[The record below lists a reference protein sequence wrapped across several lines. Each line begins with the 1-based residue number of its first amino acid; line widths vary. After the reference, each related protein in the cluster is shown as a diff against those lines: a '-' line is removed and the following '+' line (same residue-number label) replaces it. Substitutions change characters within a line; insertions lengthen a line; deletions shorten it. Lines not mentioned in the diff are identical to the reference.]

1 MPNTHLVPDML
12 KEVQSIA
19 ADLLPAT
26 IISTSWPTVPVP
38 PSLTLAAFATTG
50 YVRDGTDL
58 VYVRQA
64 AQPVTLTGADGNY
77 WLAVTVDTWTDYAQ
91 WTRQYG
97 THYAWRPNS
106 TQPADVDG
114 LLVIVQLTVAGG
126 AITAVTPITS
136 RATLAAAW
144 RGLLALGT
152 LATQNANAVAIT
164 GGTISGI
171 TSLSGVAVAGLY
183 GLQVGDRVGNDV
195 IALSSA
201 INAAGGS
208 NRWGII
214 HYGDAPSLIH
224 GTLQLDSYVGIRR
237 APTGSGLVSLLYDRS
252 TNGLLMT
259 PNVDTGAPAVLFQN
273 AAAGTVGS
281 IVTSATATSYNT
293 SSDARLK
300 HAVQALTGAL
310 AAIQALRPVTFRW
323 NATEES
329 DIGFLAHELMGPV
342 PTAVTGLPDEINP
355 DGSVK
360 PQQVDQSKL
369 VPLLTAG
376 IKELLAQVEALTARV
391 TVLET
396 ALGV

>member
-1 MPNTHLVPDML
+1 MSNTHGVADMA
-12 KEVQSIA
+12 KELQA
-19 ADLLPAT
+19 TTRDLLPACIVT
-26 IISTSWPTVPVP
+26 TSWPTVPVP
-38 PSLTLAAFATTG
+38 PSLTLAAFATAG
-50 YVRDGTDL
+50 YVRDGVDL
-58 VYVRQA
+58 VYC
-64 AQPVTLTGADGNY
+64 AQEAHTLTLTGGDGTY
-77 WLAVTVDTWTDYAQ
+77 WLGLGQDTYTTVASWNRTA
-91 WTRQYG
+91 G
-97 THYAWRPNS
+97 THYLWRPS
-106 TQPADVDG
+106 ATRPPDVDG
-114 LLVIVQLTVAGG
+114 LLVISSLTVSGG
-126 AITAVTPITS
+126 VITAVAPAAGVT
-136 RATLAAAW
+136 RAEALRALA
-144 RGLLALGT
+144 GLGT

-164 GGTISGI
+164 GGTATLDDLDVDG
-171 TSLSGVAVAGLY
+171 TTLRVDNVNH
-183 GLQVGDRVGNDV
+183 RVGFGTPTPGYPVDV
-195 IALSSA
+195 MGNMRLIGILGINIAPDNTVYQYMSYQGRHGLFLK
-201 INAAGGS
+201 AG
-208 NRWGII
+208 
-214 HYGDAPSLIH
+214 
-224 GTLQLDSYVGIRR
+224 
-237 APTGSGLVSLLYDRS
+237 
-252 TNGLLMT
+252 
-259 PNVDTGAPAVLFQN
+259 VDTGAFYACGFLN
-273 AAAGTVGS
+273 ASGVPVGT